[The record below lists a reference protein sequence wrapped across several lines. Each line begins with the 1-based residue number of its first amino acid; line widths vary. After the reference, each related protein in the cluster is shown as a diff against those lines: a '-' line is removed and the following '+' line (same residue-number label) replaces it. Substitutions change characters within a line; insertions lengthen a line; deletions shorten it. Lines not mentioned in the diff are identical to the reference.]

1 MDPVS
6 AATAW
11 YVYLGS
17 QPGFA
22 EHAWFQVKAFAR
34 DYPAV
39 FKDLPDLVK
48 AEIARRKQEQG
59 KPGAAAVSAAQP

>member
-1 MDPVS
+1 MDPHISDAVS
-6 AATAW
+6 W

-22 EHAWFQVKAFAR
+22 EHAWHQVKALAR

-39 FKDLPDLVK
+39 FGSLPDLVK
-48 AEIARRKQEQG
+48 AEIARRKQDAD
-59 KPGAAAVSAAQP
+59 PSPTAPLP